1 MTSTPC
7 KLLLGILSLT
17 MASLIG
23 IGNILADETTMRP
36 LRKPMSHD
44 QLTQFAL
51 SAAPRHIA
59 QDATVM
65 LPGDD
70 GKPMEVRKGTNGFTC
85 MPDTNPNSDRLE
97 PMCMNQATAQWFTSF
112 KNNAPKPSN
121 TVPGIAYMA
130 KGAELWIKDGKLL
143 LKPEGGAVLLD
154 FPPHWMIFWPF
165 DPKESGFP
173 SCTVQPEQVVRPG
186 NVCMIFEGSP
196 YAALLIFQNLE
207 TAQAKR

>member
-1 MTSTPC
+1 
-7 KLLLGILSLT
+7 
-17 MASLIG
+17 
-23 IGNILADETTMRP
+23 
-36 LRKPMSHD
+36 
-44 QLTQFAL
+44 
-51 SAAPRHIA
+51 
-59 QDATVM
+59 M